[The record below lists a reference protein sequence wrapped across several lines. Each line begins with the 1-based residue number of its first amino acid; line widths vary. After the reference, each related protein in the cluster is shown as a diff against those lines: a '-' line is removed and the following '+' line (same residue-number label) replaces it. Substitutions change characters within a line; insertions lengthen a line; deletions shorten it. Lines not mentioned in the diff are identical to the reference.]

1 MVILWRVMLAR
12 VLLARVWLLVEPPRC
27 SFLNQRK
34 RRATKSGST
43 VGETGVLGRRD
54 VQGGARM
61 HAAPPHQP
69 AHAHRAARHDA
80 CARAPPVAGVVGLD
94 VVLLTGASHLSPV
107 VMLAP

>member
-1 MVILWRVMLAR
+1 MVILWRGMLAR
-12 VLLARVWLLVEPPRC
+12 VVLARVCLLVQPPRC

-34 RRATKSGST
+34 RRATKSGSA
-43 VGETGVLGRRD
+43 VGETGVLARRD

-61 HAAPPHQP
+61 HAAPPYQP

-80 CARAPPVAGVVGLD
+80 CARAPPVAGVGRLD
-94 VVLLTGASHLSPV
+94 LLLLTGGLSPA

>member
-1 MVILWRVMLAR
+1 MVILWRGMLAR
-12 VLLARVWLLVEPPRC
+12 VLLARVCLLVQTPRC

-34 RRATKSGST
+34 RRATKSGNA
-43 VGETGVLGRRD
+43 VGETGVLARRD

-69 AHAHRAARHDA
+69 THAHRAARHDA
-80 CARAPPVAGVVGLD
+80 CTCAPPVAGVVRLD
-94 VVLLTGASHLSPV
+94 LLLLTGTLSPV